1 MTQNRWYNLKSI
13 ESIKY
18 LINLE
23 ELRIMNSGL
32 EELKA
37 DIFKNNQKL
46 VKLDVPKNN
55 LNKLYPNTLR
65 HLNHLNFINIGQNP
79 IEKIPSQFF
88 ARARNLKI
96 IRFTV
101 YIQKTVRSQL
111 LLSAFPN
118 WLKLVYGGPYEP
130 SKDLRE
136 GWTDAAIMLCKLNK
150 SL

>member
-1 MTQNRWYNLKSI
+1 MTQNRWNNLKSI

-23 ELRIMNSGL
+23 ELHIMHSGL

-37 DIFKNNQKL
+37 DIFEHNQKL
-46 VKLDVPKNN
+46 VKLDVSKNN

-65 HLNHLNFINIGQNP
+65 SLIHLNDINIGQNP

-88 ARARNLKI
+88 AKARNLKI

-101 YIQKTVRSQL
+101 YIQKTVRS
-111 LLSAFPN
+111 
-118 WLKLVYGGPYEP
+118 
-130 SKDLRE
+130 
-136 GWTDAAIMLCKLNK
+136 
-150 SL
+150 

>member
-1 MTQNRWYNLKSI
+1 MDYLKTQNRWNNLKSI

-55 LNKLYPNTLR
+55 LKKLYPNTLR
-65 HLNHLNFINIGQNP
+65 HLNHLDFINIGQNP

-88 ARARNLKI
+88 AKARNLKI

-101 YIQKTVRSQL
+101 YIQKTVRS
-111 LLSAFPN
+111 
-118 WLKLVYGGPYEP
+118 
-130 SKDLRE
+130 
-136 GWTDAAIMLCKLNK
+136 
-150 SL
+150 